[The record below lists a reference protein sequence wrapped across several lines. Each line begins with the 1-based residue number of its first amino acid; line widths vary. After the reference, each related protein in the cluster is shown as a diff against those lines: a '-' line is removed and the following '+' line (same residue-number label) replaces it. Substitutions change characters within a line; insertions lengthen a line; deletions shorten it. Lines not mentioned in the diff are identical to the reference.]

1 MKPLLLHLRLAHQ
14 HSIAALAQCLNV
26 TEQQYGALE
35 AGESTVTTD
44 QLLALSEFYQIDLT
58 TIHHNEQS
66 NNNIGTRSRGIFN
79 VANYYENYTVIKT
92 QTDSS

>member
-14 HSIAALAQCLNV
+14 HSISVLAKCLNL
-26 TEQQYGALE
+26 TELQYGSLE
-35 AGESTVTTD
+35 AGESVITMD

-58 TIHHNEQS
+58 TIHNNQQS
-66 NNNIGTRSRGIFN
+66 SHNIGTRSRGIFN